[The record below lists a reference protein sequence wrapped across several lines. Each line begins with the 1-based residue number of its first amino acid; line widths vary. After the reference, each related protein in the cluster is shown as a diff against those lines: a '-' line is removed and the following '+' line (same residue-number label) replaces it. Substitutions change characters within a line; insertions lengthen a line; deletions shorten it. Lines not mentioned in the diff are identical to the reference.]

1 MNVERLTIGEVD
13 GLCVG
18 SKYHEKNHRVD
29 GLKHRELF
37 ELVFT
42 YLYKTTITVAL
53 IYKFINK
60 T

>member
-1 MNVERLTIGEVD
+1 MGYALVLNTM
-13 GLCVG
+13 
-18 SKYHEKNHRVD
+18 KKNHRVD